1 MGAGTPPAAE
11 TAIAC
16 TSTQEAEARGGPERG
31 EVSRIAIEVPCNNAG
46 ATLGSD
52 MVLREYRGDQL
63 IIGSEPTLVPISRC
77 YGINVEEV
85 VDVIMPKLDY
95 HVLSPT
101 KGGPGGKLLGNG
113 GRA

>member
-1 MGAGTPPAAE
+1 MRQR
-11 TAIAC
+11 
-16 TSTQEAEARGGPERG
+16 QEGPSRG
-31 EVSRIAIEVPCNNAG
+31 EIRGVAIEVPCNNAG
-46 ATLGSD
+46 AALSSD
-52 MVLREYRGDQL
+52 MVLRDNRGDQL
-63 IIGSEPTLVPISRC
+63 IIGSEPTLVPISRR